1 MKIFDLHCDT
11 IEALKKHNE
20 TFDNSTT
27 QFTMK
32 GQENLEKAV
41 QFLAV
46 WLPDH
51 LRGQE
56 AVDFTNGYYE
66 YMTEAVG
73 KVADRA
79 ALVEDMSDLDRIL
92 KEGKW
97 AFNRSIES
105 CAALG
110 GKLENVYVFAKLNF
124 KGRDRIF
131 TLYLATMMIPFHV
144 TVITNFLQM
153 SMYGLVNTLWSL
165 MLPASVSAFGTFLMR
180 QFFVTVP
187 NELIEAAKIDGCNP
201 FKTFLQICF
210 PMAKPTIATLSI
222 FCFMNVWNDYFTP
235 LIYINDSRKYTLPL
249 GLASM
254 KGMYSTDWPV
264 LMASSVISVLPV
276 LIAFLFAQD
285 AFVKGVMMTGMKE

>member
-1 MKIFDLHCDT
+1 MNNKRKQLIVKIVAHLVLLLGAITMLVPFIWMLSSSVKSLGEVFVFPPTLFGEKIVWENYTKISSRFDYL
-11 IEALKKHNE
+11 AYFL
-20 TFDNSTT
+20 NSVKVSAWVVIF
-27 QFTMK
+27 QVFTSATA
-32 GQENLEKAV
+32 G
-41 QFLAV
+41 
-46 WLPDH
+46 
-51 LRGQE
+51 
-56 AVDFTNGYYE
+56 
-66 YMTEAVG
+66 
-73 KVADRA
+73 
-79 ALVEDMSDLDRIL
+79 
-92 KEGKW
+92 
-97 AFNRSIES
+97 
-105 CAALG
+105 
-110 GKLENVYVFAKLNF
+110 YVFAKLNF

-144 TVITNFLQM
+144 TVITNVLQM

-235 LIYINDSRKYTLPL
+235 LIYVNDSRKYTLPL

>member
-1 MKIFDLHCDT
+1 MNNKRKQLIVKIVAHLVLLLGAITMLVPFIWMLSSSVKSLGEVFVFPPT
-11 IEALKKHNE
+11 LFGEKIVWENYTKISSRFNYFAYFL
-20 TFDNSTT
+20 NSVKVSAWVVIF
-27 QFTMK
+27 QVFTSATA
-32 GQENLEKAV
+32 G
-41 QFLAV
+41 
-46 WLPDH
+46 
-51 LRGQE
+51 
-56 AVDFTNGYYE
+56 
-66 YMTEAVG
+66 
-73 KVADRA
+73 
-79 ALVEDMSDLDRIL
+79 S
-92 KEGKW
+92 
-97 AFNRSIES
+97 
-105 CAALG
+105 
-110 GKLENVYVFAKLNF
+110 VFAKLNF
-124 KGRDRIF
+124 RGRDKVF

>member
-1 MKIFDLHCDT
+1 MNNKRKQLIVKIVAHLVLLLGAITMLVPFIWMLSSSVKSLGEVFVCPPTLFGEKIVWENYTKISSRFDYL
-11 IEALKKHNE
+11 AYFL
-20 TFDNSTT
+20 NSVKVSAWVVIF
-27 QFTMK
+27 QVFTSATA
-32 GQENLEKAV
+32 G
-41 QFLAV
+41 
-46 WLPDH
+46 
-51 LRGQE
+51 
-56 AVDFTNGYYE
+56 
-66 YMTEAVG
+66 
-73 KVADRA
+73 
-79 ALVEDMSDLDRIL
+79 
-92 KEGKW
+92 
-97 AFNRSIES
+97 
-105 CAALG
+105 
-110 GKLENVYVFAKLNF
+110 YVFAKLNF

>member
-1 MKIFDLHCDT
+1 MNNKRKQLIVKIVAHLVLLLGAITMLVPFIWMLSSSVKSLGEVFVFPPTLFGEKIVWENYTKISSRFDYL
-11 IEALKKHNE
+11 AYFL
-20 TFDNSTT
+20 NSVKVSAWVVIF
-27 QFTMK
+27 QVFTSATA
-32 GQENLEKAV
+32 G
-41 QFLAV
+41 
-46 WLPDH
+46 
-51 LRGQE
+51 
-56 AVDFTNGYYE
+56 
-66 YMTEAVG
+66 
-73 KVADRA
+73 
-79 ALVEDMSDLDRIL
+79 
-92 KEGKW
+92 
-97 AFNRSIES
+97 
-105 CAALG
+105 
-110 GKLENVYVFAKLNF
+110 YVFAKLNF

-222 FCFMNVWNDYFTP
+222 FCFMNVWNDYFTT
-235 LIYINDSRKYTLPL
+235 LIYVNDSRKYTLPL

>member
-1 MKIFDLHCDT
+1 MNNKRKQLIVKIVAHLVLLLGAITMLVPFIWMLSSSVKSLGEVFVFPPTLFGEKIVWENYTKISSRFDYL
-11 IEALKKHNE
+11 AYFL
-20 TFDNSTT
+20 NSVKVSAWVVIF
-27 QFTMK
+27 QVFTSATA
-32 GQENLEKAV
+32 G
-41 QFLAV
+41 
-46 WLPDH
+46 
-51 LRGQE
+51 
-56 AVDFTNGYYE
+56 
-66 YMTEAVG
+66 
-73 KVADRA
+73 
-79 ALVEDMSDLDRIL
+79 
-92 KEGKW
+92 
-97 AFNRSIES
+97 
-105 CAALG
+105 
-110 GKLENVYVFAKLNF
+110 YVFAKLNF

-187 NELIEAAKIDGCNP
+187 TELIEAAKIDGCNP

>member
-1 MKIFDLHCDT
+1 MNNKRKQLIVKIVAHLVLLLGAITMLVPFIWMLSSSVKSLGEVFVFPPTLFGEKIVWENYTKISSRFDYL
-11 IEALKKHNE
+11 AY
-20 TFDNSTT
+20 FMNSVKVSAWVVIF
-27 QFTMK
+27 QVFTSATA
-32 GQENLEKAV
+32 G
-41 QFLAV
+41 
-46 WLPDH
+46 
-51 LRGQE
+51 
-56 AVDFTNGYYE
+56 
-66 YMTEAVG
+66 
-73 KVADRA
+73 
-79 ALVEDMSDLDRIL
+79 
-92 KEGKW
+92 
-97 AFNRSIES
+97 
-105 CAALG
+105 
-110 GKLENVYVFAKLNF
+110 YVFAKLNF
-124 KGRDRIF
+124 KGRDKIF

-285 AFVKGVMMTGMKE
+285 AFVQGVMMTGMKE

>member
-1 MKIFDLHCDT
+1 MNNKRKQLIVKIVAHLVLLLGAITMLVPFIWMLSSSVKSLGEVFVFPPTLFGEKIVWENYTKISSRFDYL
-11 IEALKKHNE
+11 AYFL
-20 TFDNSTT
+20 NSVKVSAWVVIF
-27 QFTMK
+27 QVFTSATA
-32 GQENLEKAV
+32 G
-41 QFLAV
+41 
-46 WLPDH
+46 
-51 LRGQE
+51 
-56 AVDFTNGYYE
+56 
-66 YMTEAVG
+66 
-73 KVADRA
+73 
-79 ALVEDMSDLDRIL
+79 
-92 KEGKW
+92 
-97 AFNRSIES
+97 
-105 CAALG
+105 
-110 GKLENVYVFAKLNF
+110 YVFAKLNF

-165 MLPASVSAFGTFLMR
+165 MLTASVSAFGTFLMR

-235 LIYINDSRKYTLPL
+235 LIYVNDSRKYTLPL

>member
-1 MKIFDLHCDT
+1 MNNKRKQLIVKIVAHLILLLGAITMLVPFIWMLSSSVKSLGEVFVFPPKLFGEKIVWENYT
-11 IEALKKHNE
+11 KISSRFNYFAYFL
-20 TFDNSTT
+20 NSVKVSAWVVVF
-27 QFTMK
+27 QVFTSATA
-32 GQENLEKAV
+32 G
-41 QFLAV
+41 
-46 WLPDH
+46 
-51 LRGQE
+51 
-56 AVDFTNGYYE
+56 
-66 YMTEAVG
+66 
-73 KVADRA
+73 
-79 ALVEDMSDLDRIL
+79 
-92 KEGKW
+92 
-97 AFNRSIES
+97 
-105 CAALG
+105 
-110 GKLENVYVFAKLNF
+110 YVFAKLNF

-235 LIYINDSRKYTLPL
+235 LIYVNDSRKYTLPL

>member
-1 MKIFDLHCDT
+1 MNNKRKQLIVKIVAHLVLLLGAITMLVPFIWMLSSSVKSLGEVFVFPPT
-11 IEALKKHNE
+11 LFGEKIVWENYTKISSRFNYFAYFL
-20 TFDNSTT
+20 NSVKVSAWVVIF
-27 QFTMK
+27 QVFTSATA
-32 GQENLEKAV
+32 G
-41 QFLAV
+41 
-46 WLPDH
+46 
-51 LRGQE
+51 
-56 AVDFTNGYYE
+56 
-66 YMTEAVG
+66 
-73 KVADRA
+73 
-79 ALVEDMSDLDRIL
+79 
-92 KEGKW
+92 
-97 AFNRSIES
+97 
-105 CAALG
+105 
-110 GKLENVYVFAKLNF
+110 YVFAKLNF

>member
-1 MKIFDLHCDT
+1 MNNKRKQLIVKIVAHLVLLLGAITMLVPFIWMLSSSVKSLGEVFVFPPTLFGEKIVWENYTKISSRFDYLSYF
-11 IEALKKHNE
+11 L
-20 TFDNSTT
+20 NSVKVSAWVVIF
-27 QFTMK
+27 QVFTSATA
-32 GQENLEKAV
+32 G
-41 QFLAV
+41 
-46 WLPDH
+46 
-51 LRGQE
+51 
-56 AVDFTNGYYE
+56 
-66 YMTEAVG
+66 
-73 KVADRA
+73 
-79 ALVEDMSDLDRIL
+79 
-92 KEGKW
+92 
-97 AFNRSIES
+97 
-105 CAALG
+105 
-110 GKLENVYVFAKLNF
+110 YVFAKLNF

>member
-1 MKIFDLHCDT
+1 MNNKRKQLIVKIVAHLVLLLGAITMLVPFIWMLSSSVKSLGEVFVFPPTLFGEKIVWENYTKISSRFDYL
-11 IEALKKHNE
+11 AYFL
-20 TFDNSTT
+20 NSVKVSAWVVIF
-27 QFTMK
+27 QVFTSATA
-32 GQENLEKAV
+32 G
-41 QFLAV
+41 
-46 WLPDH
+46 
-51 LRGQE
+51 
-56 AVDFTNGYYE
+56 
-66 YMTEAVG
+66 
-73 KVADRA
+73 
-79 ALVEDMSDLDRIL
+79 
-92 KEGKW
+92 
-97 AFNRSIES
+97 
-105 CAALG
+105 
-110 GKLENVYVFAKLNF
+110 YVFAKLNF

-153 SMYGLVNTLWSL
+153 SLYGLVNTLWSL

>member
-1 MKIFDLHCDT
+1 MNNKRKQLIVKIVAHLVLHLGAITMLVPFIWMLSSSVKSLGEVFVFPPTLFGEKIVWENYTKISSRFDYL
-11 IEALKKHNE
+11 AYFL
-20 TFDNSTT
+20 NSVKVSAWVVIF
-27 QFTMK
+27 QVFTSATA
-32 GQENLEKAV
+32 G
-41 QFLAV
+41 
-46 WLPDH
+46 
-51 LRGQE
+51 
-56 AVDFTNGYYE
+56 
-66 YMTEAVG
+66 
-73 KVADRA
+73 
-79 ALVEDMSDLDRIL
+79 
-92 KEGKW
+92 
-97 AFNRSIES
+97 
-105 CAALG
+105 
-110 GKLENVYVFAKLNF
+110 YVFAKLNF

>member
-1 MKIFDLHCDT
+1 MNNKRKQLIVKIVAHLVLLLGAITMLVPFIWMLSSSVKSLGEVFVFPPTLFGEKIVWENYTKISSRFDYL
-11 IEALKKHNE
+11 AYFL
-20 TFDNSTT
+20 NSVKVSAWVVIF
-27 QFTMK
+27 QVFTSATA
-32 GQENLEKAV
+32 G
-41 QFLAV
+41 
-46 WLPDH
+46 
-51 LRGQE
+51 
-56 AVDFTNGYYE
+56 
-66 YMTEAVG
+66 
-73 KVADRA
+73 
-79 ALVEDMSDLDRIL
+79 
-92 KEGKW
+92 
-97 AFNRSIES
+97 
-105 CAALG
+105 
-110 GKLENVYVFAKLNF
+110 YVFAKLNF
-124 KGRDRIF
+124 RGRDKVF

-276 LIAFLFAQD
+276 LIVFLFAQD

>member
-1 MKIFDLHCDT
+1 MNNKRKQLIVKIVAHLVLLLGAITMLVTFIWMLSSSVKSLGEVFVFPPTLFGEKIVWENYTKISSRFDYL
-11 IEALKKHNE
+11 AYFL
-20 TFDNSTT
+20 NSVKVSAWVVIF
-27 QFTMK
+27 QVFTSATA
-32 GQENLEKAV
+32 G
-41 QFLAV
+41 
-46 WLPDH
+46 
-51 LRGQE
+51 
-56 AVDFTNGYYE
+56 
-66 YMTEAVG
+66 
-73 KVADRA
+73 
-79 ALVEDMSDLDRIL
+79 
-92 KEGKW
+92 
-97 AFNRSIES
+97 
-105 CAALG
+105 
-110 GKLENVYVFAKLNF
+110 YVFAKLNF

-235 LIYINDSRKYTLPL
+235 LIYVNDSRKYTLPL

>member
-1 MKIFDLHCDT
+1 MNNKRKQLIVKIVAHLVLLLGAITMLVPFIWMLSSSVKSLGEVFVFPPTLFGEKIVWENYTKISSRFDYL
-11 IEALKKHNE
+11 AYFL
-20 TFDNSTT
+20 NSVKVSAWVVIF
-27 QFTMK
+27 QVFTSATA
-32 GQENLEKAV
+32 G
-41 QFLAV
+41 
-46 WLPDH
+46 
-51 LRGQE
+51 
-56 AVDFTNGYYE
+56 
-66 YMTEAVG
+66 
-73 KVADRA
+73 
-79 ALVEDMSDLDRIL
+79 
-92 KEGKW
+92 
-97 AFNRSIES
+97 
-105 CAALG
+105 
-110 GKLENVYVFAKLNF
+110 YVFAKLNF

-222 FCFMNVWNDYFTP
+222 FCFRNVWNDYCTP

>member
-1 MKIFDLHCDT
+1 MNNKRKQLIVKIVAHLVLLLGAITMLVPFIWMLSSSVKSLGEVYVFPPTLFGEKIVWENYTKISSRFDYL
-11 IEALKKHNE
+11 AYFL
-20 TFDNSTT
+20 NSVKVSAWVVIF
-27 QFTMK
+27 QVFTSATA
-32 GQENLEKAV
+32 G
-41 QFLAV
+41 
-46 WLPDH
+46 
-51 LRGQE
+51 
-56 AVDFTNGYYE
+56 
-66 YMTEAVG
+66 
-73 KVADRA
+73 
-79 ALVEDMSDLDRIL
+79 
-92 KEGKW
+92 
-97 AFNRSIES
+97 
-105 CAALG
+105 
-110 GKLENVYVFAKLNF
+110 YVFAKLNF

-235 LIYINDSRKYTLPL
+235 LIYVNDSRKYTLPL

>member
-1 MKIFDLHCDT
+1 MNNKRKQLIVKIVAHLVLLFGAITMLVPFIWMLSSSVKSLGEVFVFPPTLFGEKIVWENYTKISSRFDYL
-11 IEALKKHNE
+11 AYFL
-20 TFDNSTT
+20 NSVKVSAWVVIF
-27 QFTMK
+27 QVFTSATA
-32 GQENLEKAV
+32 G
-41 QFLAV
+41 
-46 WLPDH
+46 
-51 LRGQE
+51 
-56 AVDFTNGYYE
+56 
-66 YMTEAVG
+66 
-73 KVADRA
+73 
-79 ALVEDMSDLDRIL
+79 
-92 KEGKW
+92 
-97 AFNRSIES
+97 
-105 CAALG
+105 
-110 GKLENVYVFAKLNF
+110 YVFAKLNF

>member
-1 MKIFDLHCDT
+1 MNNKRKQLIVKIVAHLVLLLCAITMLVPFIWMLSSSVKSLGEVFVFPPTLFGEKIVWENYTKISIRFDYL
-11 IEALKKHNE
+11 AYFL
-20 TFDNSTT
+20 NSVKVSAWVVIF
-27 QFTMK
+27 QVFTSATA
-32 GQENLEKAV
+32 G
-41 QFLAV
+41 
-46 WLPDH
+46 
-51 LRGQE
+51 
-56 AVDFTNGYYE
+56 
-66 YMTEAVG
+66 
-73 KVADRA
+73 
-79 ALVEDMSDLDRIL
+79 
-92 KEGKW
+92 
-97 AFNRSIES
+97 
-105 CAALG
+105 
-110 GKLENVYVFAKLNF
+110 YVFAKLNF

-235 LIYINDSRKYTLPL
+235 LIYVNDSRKYTLPL